1 MWCSHCKQDVP
12 AQQQPP
18 EAVLRCGVCAAVLR
32 NAADGMRVISGPA
45 VIGPGGKS
53 PSGKTATDRGLPKA
67 EPFSPGNL
75 LSDWRL
81 DEDLEDVRR
90 LIRRTAHRL
99 EAGVRLDDS
108 FSLADCLGTDAPT
121 TPRPV
126 PVVPAP
132 VMAASPAVVS
142 QPSAQVPASGGST
155 SDRGA
160 GDWTTFGG
168 WVLVCLGAMGLVFAS
183 VLFTATMLGA
193 KHSQPVWPLCMLS
206 AFAGQFLVVIG
217 FLLRHNGRRKP
228 ADAKPQPCVVVA
240 AEAAAPLSTQPD
252 APAAV
257 PSVGPAPAPTRAPH
271 SRPPWS
277 ANVEQ
282 ALAASLERPR

>member
-1 MWCSHCKQDVP
+1 MWCSRCKQDVP

-32 NAADGMRVISGPA
+32 NSADGMRAVSDPAVSGP
-45 VIGPGGKS
+45 VNSGPPGK
-53 PSGKTATDRGLPKA
+53 AAAEQGLPKA
-67 EPFSPGNL
+67 ELFSPDNL

-99 EAGVRLDDS
+99 EAAARLDDS
-108 FSLADCLGTDAPT
+108 FSLADCLETAAPPT
-121 TPRPV
+121 APLVIAPS
-126 PVVPAP
+126 PA
-132 VMAASPAVVS
+132 AASQPQPAA
-142 QPSAQVPASGGST
+142 PRRDRTA

-160 GDWTTFGG
+160 GDWTTLGG

-217 FLLRHNGRRKP
+217 FLLRNNGRRQP
-228 ADAKPQPCVVVA
+228 EDAQPQPTTVA
-240 AEAAAPLSTQPD
+240 AAAAQPL
-252 APAAV
+252 AEV
-257 PSVGPAPAPTRAPH
+257 PSAATTASLNSASALARPH

-282 ALAASLERPR
+282 ALAAALDRPSTSKMTR